1 MVRPGITGLAQVSLD
16 YAGRMDSSN
25 ALSSMKDELLNP
37 FKLEGADDALADD
50 MRTKLLYDVAYSAA
64 LEDFWTWL
72 RTDVEII
79 VKTPYVMVAGKGR

>member
-16 YAGRMDSSN
+16 YAGRMDSASEL
-25 ALSSMKDELLNP
+25 AAMKDALLNP